1 MQTEKGNTAPWWAP
15 MPRPGKPWGQGGAQ
29 GGDEYGDGPKKPP
42 CPDQKGQ
49 TRRRGTSR
57 AEQDR
62 ETDRKNGITTCRGC
76 VYYRSGC
83 GVPGAYMMCHY
94 AWETGLQRGIRP
106 ADCYKHKNTPYQPRR
121 KKRGS

>member
-62 ETDRKNGITTCRGC
+62 ETASQPAGDVCITAPAAECR
-76 VYYRSGC
+76 
-83 GVPGAYMMCHY
+83 A
-94 AWETGLQRGIRP
+94 LI
-106 ADCYKHKNTPYQPRR
+106 
-121 KKRGS
+121 